1 MKNTPN
7 YGFNLPEAEDFYN
20 IEDNNSNFSI
30 VDEKLHDAETHGAN
44 KENPHGVTKRQVGLE
59 NVPNVATN
67 DQTPTYTEATDV
79 TALTSGEKLSTAFSK
94 IAKAI
99 LSLISHLSDTVGH
112 ITSTERT
119 NWDDANSKKHSHSN
133 KTVLDNTTASYTT
146 DEKSKLS
153 GIASGANAYT
163 HPNSGATAG
172 TYRSVTVNAQG
183 HVTAGSNPT
192 VTVAQG
198 GTGATTFTSG
208 QALIGAGTGAVTTR
222 AITNSTAT
230 TTAITGSTNL
240 VTMNTLKNAM
250 NRTTGIGTAD
260 TNYGTSMVR
269 AISAGT
275 SDLTAGSST
284 LLSGAIYIVYE

>member
-1 MKNTPN
+1 MKKTTN
-7 YGFNLPEAEDFYN
+7 YEFNLPESSDLYNVEDF
-20 IEDNNSNFSI
+20 NSNFSN
-30 VDEKLHDAETHGAN
+30 VDEKL
-44 KENPHGVTKRQVGLE
+44 KEV
-59 NVPNVATN
+59 
-67 DQTPTYTEATDV
+67 DTPTYVVASDIAE
-79 TALTSGEKLSTAFSK
+79 LSSGENLRAAFGK

-99 LSLISHLSDTVGH
+99 SSLISHLTDTVGH
-112 ITSTERT
+112 ITSAERT
-119 NWDDANSKKHSHSN
+119 TWNSKANGTHTHTKSQISDFPTSMTPTAHNHS
-133 KTVLDNTTASYTT
+133 ASEIT
-146 DEKSKLS
+146 S
-153 GIASGANAYT
+153 GT
-163 HPNSGATAG
+163 LP
-172 TYRSVTVNAQG
+172 
-183 HVTAGSNPT
+183 
-192 VTVAQG
+192 VARG

-208 QALIGAGTGAVTTR
+208 QALIGNGTGAVTTR

-230 TTAITGSTNL
+230 TTAITASTNL